1 MRNARL
7 LAIFGFVVCFT
18 IAAYLDPWF
27 NKFKSARETNILTL
41 LIGDSRRLF
50 ANHIYAKADA
60 YFHSGYYP
68 SIFDRATPGGDHMR
82 EGVSEGIAD
91 HGGHDDHA
99 EKEEG
104 QEEDHLGKPRDWIDA
119 FGRNFYPSRHTHMEK
134 ETDEKEILPW
144 LKFSAE
150 LDPHKVD
157 AYVIASFT
165 LRKKLG
171 KGKEAEQFLR
181 QGLRD
186 NPDSY
191 EILLE
196 LGRVREEE
204 YHDART
210 ARNLWELGIEKWQ
223 KQSAAGKKPDELTY
237 AQLLGFLADL
247 EEHEGNLQAAID
259 HFEQLKAIS
268 PNKKF
273 IDERI
278 SSLRQQQGNK
288 ASQPQ

>member
-1 MRNARL
+1 MRRTLL
-7 LAIFGFVVCFT
+7 LAIFCFVMCFT
-18 IAAYLDPWF
+18 IAAGIEPWF
-27 NKFKSARETNILTL
+27 NEFKAAREANILTL

-68 SIFDRATPGGDHMR
+68 SIFDRATPGDDHMR
-82 EGVSEGIAD
+82 EGARES
-91 HGGHDDHA
+91 HA
-99 EKEEG
+99 GQEEHSEKEDEH
-104 QEEDHLGKPRDWIDA
+104 EEDHLGKPRDWIDA
-119 FGRNFYPSRHTHMEK
+119 FGRYFYPSRHTHMEK

-181 QGLRD
+181 QGLRA

-204 YHDART
+204 YHDAKT
-210 ARNLWELGIEKWQ
+210 ARNLWELGVEKWQ
-223 KQSAAGKKPDELTY
+223 KQRAAGKKPDELTY
-237 AQLLGFLADL
+237 AQLLGFLGDL
-247 EEHEGNLQAAID
+247 EEREGNFDAAIK
-259 HFEQLKAIS
+259 HFEQLREIS

-278 SSLRQQQGNK
+278 SNLRQQQNPTK
-288 ASQPQ
+288 PSN